1 VTALTQLAIAETV
14 ADAEEMLA
22 ILSEAGIE
30 AQLEAAVEHHPRDVE
45 DIPQKVLVPEEDLE
59 AAKDAII
66 TLGDPDL
73 SDELP

>member
-66 TLGDPDL
+66 TLGDPEL

>member
-1 VTALTQLAIAETV
+1 MTALTQLAIAETV

-30 AQLEAAVEHHPRDVE
+30 AQLESAVEHHPREVE

-66 TLGDPDL
+66 TLGEPEL
-73 SDELP
+73 SDDE